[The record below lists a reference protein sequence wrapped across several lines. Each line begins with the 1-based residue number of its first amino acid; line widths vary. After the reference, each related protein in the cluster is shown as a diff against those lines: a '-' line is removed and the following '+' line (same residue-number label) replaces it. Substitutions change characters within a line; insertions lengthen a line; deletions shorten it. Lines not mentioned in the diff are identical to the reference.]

1 MICPEQS
8 DLKITEYL
16 DPILKA
22 VNERLENFVCVQASS
37 LQIGV
42 SARTPSLKQSL
53 IPCLKTPGSEK
64 IKPNPETNALYPNME
79 PYSQTT
85 NPKPWILKTCKRA
98 YSVGPGFVTRCASS

>member
-8 DLKITEYL
+8 NLKINEYL

-22 VNERLENFVCVQASS
+22 ANERLENSVCVQASS

-42 SARTPSLKQSL
+42 SARKPSLKQSL
-53 IPCLKTPGSEK
+53 MPCLKPPRSEK
-64 IKPNPETNALYPNME
+64 IKPNPKTNALYPNME

-85 NPKPWILKTCKRA
+85 NPKPWIVKLANELILLVRV
-98 YSVGPGFVTRCASS
+98 S